1 MMTNLFTCLLAL
13 FLVSGLAGADNK
25 KKVVTNNNH
34 QSAAPA
40 RPASAHSAQPA
51 TVRNARPAP
60 RVQPRSNTGV
70 AGRGSTGASSAIT
83 GASRSGSITGA
94 KATTNVSGSGGI
106 SGTKSATTSAKPAT
120 SGITGAKSA
129 TTSTS
134 GSGGITGTKS
144 AITSAKPATS
154 GITGAKSAT
163 TSASGSGGVSGTK
176 SAATSAKPAT
186 SGITGAKSATTSTS
200 GSGGITAGKSIT
212 GGATG
217 SGGIAG
223 TKSATTSASGSGGVT
238 TGKSITGGATGSG
251 GITGAK
257 SATTSASGSGGV
269 TAGKSITGGATGSGG
284 ITGAKSATTSAS
296 GSGGVTAG
304 KSIAGGATG
313 SGGITAGKSIAGGAT
328 GSGGVTAGKS
338 IAGGA
343 TAGGKTFGT
352 NRTAPQRPVYT
363 PGKNVQTTTN
373 KDGTL
378 RHFNPQTQ
386 TAVHTD
392 HGGHVTAVERPGLK
406 ATNFRADGHPAHI
419 EQSRADGSRMVV
431 NRGAHGERS
440 VEVVRRDGVRVVT
453 TGRQGFVER
462 PIRSGYVAR
471 TYVDGGRSEVRVY
484 RNYTYGRFHYL
495 SFIPAVFFQPAF
507 YGWAS
512 RPWAA
517 PVVFG
522 WGWGRPPW
530 FYGGYFAPAPA
541 YASAALWLTD
551 FLLAED
557 LRHAYDDQM
566 AAGEAQP
573 VPLAAN
579 NTVVL
584 TPEVK
589 QTIAEEVQR
598 EIAAEQAAAAQPAS
612 TQFTG
617 AAADA
622 PPPVL
627 DARLKVVVV
636 STDLNLNAGP
646 DGQTCAL
653 TPGDVI
659 KRTSRNLTADGQVPV
674 GVLVSKDG
682 DCPTGFA
689 SALDVGVLQ
698 DVQNDFREQIAAGLA
713 KLASGAGRGGLP
725 VSPAADPRQ
734 VAEGQAPASPDAADL
749 LTQQAQEADQTEAQ
763 VNQAAVGQT

>member
-1 MMTNLFTCLLAL
+1 MSSRELRGTMMTNLFTCLLAL

-163 TSASGSGGVSGTK
+163 TSASGSGGFSGTK

-238 TGKSITGGATGSG
+238 
-251 GITGAK
+251 
-257 SATTSASGSGGV
+257 
-269 TAGKSITGGATGSGG
+269 
-284 ITGAKSATTSAS
+284 
-296 GSGGVTAG
+296 AG

-313 SGGITAGKSIAGGAT
+313 SGGI
-328 GSGGVTAGKS
+328 TAGKS